1 MRIRYNRPNIS
12 KHDKWEIQNGNQMS
26 NMRSSWDV
34 HIYFHRPRDVRE
46 VKRLMTDPP
55 ELCCPVSKELME
67 DPVVAGDGF
76 LGL

>member
-1 MRIRYNRPNIS
+1 MISGQSKMGIKCQTCEVLGMSTFTSIRPTS
-12 KHDKWEIQNGNQMS
+12 
-26 NMRSSWDV
+26 
-34 HIYFHRPRDVRE
+34 FCRDVRE

>member
-1 MRIRYNRPNIS
+1 
-12 KHDKWEIQNGNQMS
+12 MS
-26 NMRSSWDV
+26 NMISSLILWASTFTSIHPTSFCIV
-34 HIYFHRPRDVRE
+34 LRE

>member
-1 MRIRYNRPNIS
+1 MIS
-12 KHDKWEIQNGNQMS
+12 GKSKMGIKCQTCEVLGMS
-26 NMRSSWDV
+26 TFTSVDPTS
-34 HIYFHRPRDVRE
+34 FCRDVRE